1 MGLILFILFFGI
13 PLLEIFV
20 FIQIG
25 GLIGPIPTL
34 LGCVVTAVI
43 GAFLVRMQGFHVLRD
58 AQARLSRDELPVDAL
73 AHGAM
78 ILVAGVLLM
87 APGYVTDAMG
97 FALLAPPVRVIVAKW
112 VVNYVRT
119 HAKVHLMGAGFEQ
132 QSERAASG
140 GFTIEGEAVEIDDRD
155 LR

>member
-1 MGLILFILFFGI
+1 LFVGV
-13 PLLEIFV
+13 PLLEIAA

-25 GLIGPIPTL
+25 SLIGVIPTL
-34 LGCVVTAVI
+34 LGCVVTAII
-43 GAFLVRMQGFHVLRD
+43 GAYLVRLQGFAVLRD

-87 APGYVTDAMG
+87 TPGYVTDAMG
-97 FALLAPPVRVIVAKW
+97 FALLVPPLRVAVAKW

-119 HAKVHLMGAGFEQ
+119 HAKVHVMGAGFEQ